1 MKETSTFRNLI
12 QESLLDQVKSKF
24 NEMIKAVEALKDY
37 TYQITIND
45 MSVFKDKVRLISIP
59 KKEAD
64 DVKKWIK
71 ILKEVESNKVD
82 KTPKKSELDAELKK
96 SFLNGR
102 KEI

>member
-96 SFLNGR
+96 SFKGQ
-102 KEI
+102 